1 MITHSLPAAMPSLLK
16 LAASAAL
23 AAAFALSPFAASA
36 QDSSSSEPPAAAA
49 PAVDPST
56 VVATVNGLDITEA
69 DLAFIY
75 DDLGQQVQ
83 QIPQDQL
90 RAVLIAQMV
99 DLRLAAAGGR
109 EMGMDQEALYKLRIN
124 YLADRALRTTYLN
137 KIISEAVTQADIQAE
152 YDRQVAAMPQ
162 EDEVRARH
170 ILVTTEDDAKA
181 IKAQLDGGADFE
193 ALAKEKSTEPG
204 AAQSG
209 GDLGY
214 FTHDMMVAPFADAA
228 FAMKVGD
235 VSNPVQTQFGWHI
248 IKLEDRRPK
257 AKPTLEELTQ
267 QITQQLSVAQYTE
280 LLGEMHTAATI
291 TVVDPA
297 VQGQVLEQLGIG
309 APPAADTSSSSEPA
323 AQ

>member
-1 MITHSLPAAMPSLLK
+1 MTTHSLPAAMPSLFK

-23 AAAFALSPFAASA
+23 VAALALSPLAASA
-36 QDSSSSEPPAAAA
+36 QESSSEPPAAA
-49 PAVDPST
+49 PAEVDPAT
-56 VVATVNGLDITEA
+56 VIATVNGIDITEA

-90 RAVLIAQMV
+90 RAVLIAQMI

-109 EMGMDQEALYKLRIN
+109 EMGMDEDALFKLRVS

-137 KIISEAVTQADIQAE
+137 KIISEAVTPADIQAE

-162 EDEVRARH
+162 EDEVHARH

-181 IKAQLDGGADFE
+181 IKAELG

-228 FAMKVGD
+228 FAMQVGEI
-235 VSNPVQTQFGWHI
+235 SNPVQTQFGWHI
-248 IKLEDRRPK
+248 IKLDDRRPK
-257 AKPTLEELTQ
+257 AKPTLEEMSS
-267 QITQQLSVAQYTE
+267 QITQQLSVAKYTE
-280 LLGEMHTAATI
+280 LLGQMRTAASI
-291 TVVDPA
+291 TVVDPT
-297 VQGQVLEQLGIG
+297 VQGQVLEQLGIA
-309 APPAADTSSSSEPA
+309 APPAATPPADTSSSSEPA